1 MNLWDLI
8 VLNPVLNFLVVLYGV
23 LFHNFGL
30 AIIVLTL
37 LVRLVTMPLTLK
49 QLKSTRKMQELQPK
63 LTEIQKKYAKNKEK
77 LAQEQMK
84 LYKESGISPLGCI
97 VPMVI
102 QMPIWI
108 ALYQSII
115 RALAVTPEALSD
127 LSGHLYSWPMVNK
140 LAPLGSDFLWINLA
154 VPDGTML
161 LPILVGASMW
171 VQQKMVATPSP
182 DPRQQSMTSMM
193 QWMLPLMFVLFS
205 LSFPAG
211 LALYWLFSNLI
222 GIAVQYVAVG
232 GWGGLEP
239 VAQMFKRRSKK
250 QPQAAKGK

>member
-8 VLNPVLNFLVVLYGV
+8 VLNPILNFLVVLYGA

-49 QLKSTRKMQELQPK
+49 QLKSTRKMQEMQPK

-84 LYKESGISPLGCI
+84 LYRESGISPLGCI

-115 RALAVTPEALSD
+115 RALAVTPESLAD
-127 LSGHLYSWPMVNK
+127 LSGHLYSWPIVNK
-140 LAPLGSDFLWINLA
+140 LAPLGSHFFWINLA

-205 LSFPAG
+205 LQFPAG

-222 GIAVQYVAVG
+222 GIAVQYIAIG

-239 VAQMFKRRSKK
+239 VAQMLKRHPKQ
-250 QPQAAKGK
+250 QPQATKGK

>member
-1 MNLWDLI
+1 M
-8 VLNPVLNFLVVLYGV
+8 VVLYGV

-97 VPMVI
+97 IPMLI
-102 QMPIWI
+102 QMPIWV

-127 LSGHLYSWPMVNK
+127 LSGHLYSWPIVNE
-140 LAPLGSDFLWINLA
+140 LSPLTSHFLWINLA

-161 LPILVGASMW
+161 LPILVGVSMW
-171 VQQKMVATPSP
+171 VQQKMVSTPSP

-193 QWMLPLMFVLFS
+193 QWMLPLMFVLIS
-205 LSFPAG
+205 LQFPAG
-211 LALYWLFSNLI
+211 LAVYWLFSNIL
-222 GIAVQYVAVG
+222 GIAIQYIAIG
-232 GWGGLEP
+232 GWGSLEP
-239 VAQMFKRRSKK
+239 VAQMFKRKPK
-250 QPQAAKGK
+250 EKPQAAKGK